1 MKSYKTKSF
10 KDKIKLRILALR
22 LTIFFMILYMFIIG
36 ELGFGDSRKMTDF
49 ADTISKIILFG
60 GMIYVFF
67 RISYNKKLLKDK
79 LLRLDEE
86 IKETDERKKFLH
98 DKSGGVVLDILLLI
112 LLFITCTTAFIN
124 MITFYISF
132 AILMITIILK
142 ATSYYVYMKLY

>member
-124 MITFYISF
+124 MTAFYISF

>member
-36 ELGFGDSRKMTDF
+36 KLGFGDSRKMTDF

-98 DKSGGVVLDILLLI
+98 DKSGGVVFDILLLI

-124 MITFYISF
+124 MTAFYISF
-132 AILMITIILK
+132 TILMIAIILK

>member
-22 LTIFFMILYMFIIG
+22 LTIFFMILYMFTIG

-124 MITFYISF
+124 MIAFYISF
-132 AILMITIILK
+132 TILMIAIILK

>member
-124 MITFYISF
+124 MTAFYISF
-132 AILMITIILK
+132 TILMIAIILK